1 MSWLTPPALLALLLA
16 LAFALLL
23 ALVSASAMRR
33 RLRALQAELA
43 RLRSDTATLLGQE
56 RRQGAEAE
64 RRRLLDDLHDDIG
77 AKLLTLVHSLE
88 RPEQA
93 DLARSVVQDFRDVV
107 SRSHQDACTL
117 LQALGQVREE
127 TEARLEA
134 CGSRLD
140 WQQHPDTPDPD
151 LDEAQT
157 LHLFRIVREAVTNAL
172 RHGHATQVRM
182 RVLAITDELLFDV
195 TDDGPGL
202 PAVAPPATG
211 APAAGMNAPGRG
223 IAGMRSRAQA
233 LQGSIGWE
241 SGTLGGTKVVLR
253 FPLPAPSATLPDPG
267 TSAVAGV

>member
-1 MSWLTPPALLALLLA
+1 MPPALLVLAVALVLAAAA
-16 LAFALLL
+16 LAFAL
-23 ALVSASAMRR
+23 ATARR
-33 RLRALQAELA
+33 VRALRVELA
-43 RLRSDTATLLGQE
+43 RQRDDTVALLAHE
-56 RRQGAEAE
+56 RRQGAETE

-93 DLARSVVQDFRDVV
+93 DLARAVVQDFRDVV

-140 WQQHPDTPDPD
+140 WQQHPGTPDPD

-182 RVLAITDELLFDV
+182 RIQAVADELLFDV

-202 PAVAPPATG
+202 PAGG
-211 APAAGMNAPGRG
+211 AGVPGRG
-223 IAGMRSRAQA
+223 IAGMRTRAQA
-233 LQGSIGWE
+233 LHGSIGWE

-253 FPLPAPSATLPDPG
+253 FPLPTAAT
-267 TSAVAGV
+267 AVPAATGRV